1 MDIQSVKGKA
11 IGKVR
16 DVVTDGDGRVKSVIV
31 DTGDRLATLPA
42 SNFSGNGDVLVSGM
56 GAGEIKKVSKDQAK
70 ASEDKSAG

>member
-1 MDIQSVKGKA
+1 M
-11 IGKVR
+11 
-16 DVVTDGDGRVKSVIV
+16 TSVIV

-56 GAGEIKKVSKDQAK
+56 GTGEIKKVSKDQAK